1 MIISKSI
8 SRVLSWIVIYLVHI
22 LLYVSSHQIKKMTSS
37 LSLLFSVLLQMGF
50 TYAQCVT
57 ILAVSSYL
65 TFSPLPNT
73 IWRLFS
79 VALSLRFPL
88 LDVIQHHCS
97 SGARTFLVRCLSTL
111 LYATIQFTLM
121 TILKHSSIFVKK
133 SSVLCCLSFLFMEL
147 LSLDIGTKL
156 NITKK

>member
-1 MIISKSI
+1 
-8 SRVLSWIVIYLVHI
+8 
-22 LLYVSSHQIKKMTSS
+22 MTSS

-79 VALSLRFPL
+79 VALSLRFPS

-133 SSVLCCLSFLFMEL
+133 SSVLCCLPFLFMEL

>member
-37 LSLLFSVLLQMGF
+37 LSLLFSVLLQMRF

-133 SSVLCCLSFLFMEL
+133 SSVLCCLPFLFMEL

>member
-121 TILKHSSIFVKK
+121 TILIHSSIFVKK
-133 SSVLCCLSFLFMEL
+133 SSVLCCLTFLFMEL

>member
-65 TFSPLPNT
+65 TFSPLPHM
-73 IWRLFS
+73 WRLFS
-79 VALSLRFPL
+79 VALSLRFPS

-97 SGARTFLVRCLSTL
+97 MEPGLSSYAALRPCYTRPSNL
-111 LYATIQFTLM
+111 LFFYFTGTM
-121 TILKHSSIFVKK
+121 VPSSR
-133 SSVLCCLSFLFMEL
+133 
-147 LSLDIGTKL
+147 
-156 NITKK
+156 

>member
-1 MIISKSI
+1 M
-8 SRVLSWIVIYLVHI
+8 VIYLLHI
-22 LLYVSSHQIKKMTSS
+22 LLHVSSHQIKKMTSS
-37 LSLLFSVLLQMGF
+37 LILLVSVLLQMGF

-133 SSVLCCLSFLFMEL
+133 SSVLCCLPFLFMEL

>member
-37 LSLLFSVLLQMGF
+37 LSLLFSVLLQMGV

-133 SSVLCCLSFLFMEL
+133 SSVLCCLPFLFMEL

>member
-50 TYAQCVT
+50 TYAQCVS

-65 TFSPLPNT
+65 SFSPLPNP

-97 SGARTFLVRCLSTL
+97 SGARTFLVRCISTL

-133 SSVLCCLSFLFMEL
+133 SSVLCCLPFLFMEL